1 MKFSKLVD
9 KFEKIVRKDKQGKR
23 IKAQKLANLQQ
34 LLGEKISRYQAR
46 LDATKDPGKRKKLE
60 TRLRVVNAQRKKSR
74 KLSAAD

>member
-9 KFEKIVRKDKQGKR
+9 KFEKIVGKHKQGKR
-23 IKAQKLANLQQ
+23 IKPQKLANLQK

-46 LDATKDPGKRKKLE
+46 LDATKDSGNRKKLE
-60 TRLRVVNAQRKKSR
+60 TRLRVVNAQLKKSR